1 MSFPFSVY
9 FSAVAASFA
18 FAVCD
23 WSSLTE
29 EAGGASEGLGMVP
42 RGRRLGRPT
51 QIWKVTQEDT
61 RRRTRVRRKR
71 IWSQLVVNQTYQT
84 CSYTRTSQMEVAI
97 SLTQGTTVYSRTTFQ
112 PCPVPFRAVCDLFRK
127 VTAMHSVYPAV
138 LLLLLLMAIE
148 STIVWLTL
156 ESSPFPAPNQV
167 HTSGARLIP
176 EVNVV

>member
-51 QIWKVTQEDT
+51 QIWKVTQEET

-97 SLTQGTTVYSRTTFQ
+97 LLTQGTTVYSRTTIQ
-112 PCPVPFRAVCDLFRK
+112 SCPVLFTAVCDLFRK
-127 VTAMHSVYPAV
+127 VTAMHSVYPT
-138 LLLLLLMAIE
+138 LLLLLLLVIE
-148 STIVWLTL
+148 FTIVWLTS
-156 ESSPFPAPNQV
+156 ESSSFPAPNQV
-167 HTSGARLIP
+167 HTSGARLMP